1 MAQRLLLF
9 VLIVR
14 QTRLRPWYWISDG
27 PNISPLMTDDMW
39 NNILLGTPRF
49 SDTKLWKYYFVHNIT
64 QILYPGNDL
73 GSPQQGASKSFC
85 ATLRLWLLQS
95 EWFSGRKVKQWET
108 STGGSFRLLP
118 QYFSDGVPKE
128 ERTRSSQQI
137 KRFLFLISYRL
148 IQATD
153 FAGEVV
159 KWIRNWKGFLGK
171 RSWLNRETPKCLW
184 RDWGKPRKTSI
195 SP

>member
-9 VLIVR
+9 VLIFR

-27 PNISPLMTDDMW
+27 PNISPLMTDDTW
-39 NNILLGTPRF
+39 HWWSNVLLGTPRF

-73 GSPQQGASKSFC
+73 GSLQQGASKRFC

-95 EWFSGRKVKQWET
+95 EWFNGRKVKQWER
-108 STGGSFRLLP
+108 STGGWFRLLP
-118 QYFSDGVPKE
+118 QYFSGGVPKE

-137 KRFLFLISYRL
+137 KHFWF
-148 IQATD
+148 T
-153 FAGEVV
+153 
-159 KWIRNWKGFLGK
+159 
-171 RSWLNRETPKCLW
+171 
-184 RDWGKPRKTSI
+184 
-195 SP
+195 